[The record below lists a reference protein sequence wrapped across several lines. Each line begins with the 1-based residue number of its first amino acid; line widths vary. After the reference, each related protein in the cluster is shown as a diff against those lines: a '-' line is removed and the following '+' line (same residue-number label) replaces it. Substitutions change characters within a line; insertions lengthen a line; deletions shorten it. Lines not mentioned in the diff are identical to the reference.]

1 MAGDIVPIQLGL
13 TEGDLVTLWAPRWRE
28 GDDEWEAF
36 LGHEDDLYGFS
47 SAAEL
52 AAFVRG
58 AKDHDLVEH
67 PSWPIVAALSAAEF
81 EPDDTHVYDLIGVP
95 ELVAGDPDADTLG
108 ELEDTFEMARSIGE
122 VCELDAV
129 TRFFSSNPLLGAVAA
144 GPNGFVGRDGAERWD
159 RIGTAVADG
168 WDALVDAID
177 AIVAT
182 PPVDAAAVA
191 EAEAEIVAAEEN
203 VVDAD
208 DVADEGEEDGDDLE
222 FVSLDLDDHQTDP
235 VAEAAEDETFWTAVG
250 IDPVKII
257 TSSATYFTLRCYLDD
272 DPVFLG
278 KAGKILVFTSE
289 RALARY
295 LADNHDHD
303 LAHVSTYSKVQAAAV
318 DGALEIEVT
327 DENVYVLPG
336 LADDL
341 SGGPESVDVDQL
353 DLAVE
358 LFTDAA
364 AYADDESTERALA
377 SSTPLG
383 WYVSYTLNPDP
394 SRLAPSAPFT
404 NEAEAWRTLEHE
416 FESRLRV
423 E

>member
-13 TEGDLVTLWAPRWRE
+13 TDGDLVTLWAPRWRE

-36 LGHEDDLYGFS
+36 LGHEENLYAFASVADLT
-47 SAAEL
+47 
-52 AAFVRG
+52 AFIRVET
-58 AKDHDLVEH
+58 DHDLVEH
-67 PSWPIVAALSAAEF
+67 PSWPTVAALSADEF
-81 EPDDTHVYDLIGVP
+81 EPDEEHAYDLIGVP
-95 ELVAGDPDADTLG
+95 ELAAGDPDAETLN
-108 ELEDTFEMARSIGE
+108 ELDATLEMVRTIGE
-122 VCELDAV
+122 VCELDV
-129 TRFFSSNPLLGAVAA
+129 VIRFFSSHPILRALPSGVAT
-144 GPNGFVGRDGAERWD
+144 FVGRDGEELWD
-159 RIGTAVADG
+159 QVGAAVAAG
-168 WDALVDAID
+168 WDNVLDAVDG
-177 AIVAT
+177 IVAV
-182 PPVDAAAVA
+182 PEVDPAAVAVA
-191 EAEAEIVAAEEN
+191 EAEILAAEEN

-208 DVADEGEEDGDDLE
+208 DAAEESDEDADDLE
-222 FVSLDLDDHQTDP
+222 FMTLNLDDEIVDP
-235 VAEAAEDETFWTAVG
+235 TALAAEDDSFWTSVG

-278 KAGKILVFTSE
+278 KSGRILVFTSE

-303 LAHVSTYSKVQAAAV
+303 LARVSTYGDVQAAAV
-318 DGALEIEVT
+318 DGSLEVEVT

-341 SGGPESVDVDQL
+341 AAGPRAVDADQL

-364 AYADDESTERALA
+364 EYARDESTEQALA
-377 SSTPLG
+377 ASTPLG
-383 WYVSYTLNPDP
+383 WYVSYVLDPDP
-394 SRLAPSAPFT
+394 NRMSPSAPFT
-404 NEAEAWRTLEHE
+404 AESESWRALEQE
-416 FESRLRV
+416 FETRLRP

>member
-13 TEGDLVTLWAPRWRE
+13 TDGDLVTLWAPRWRD

-36 LGHEDDLYGFS
+36 LGHGDDLYGFA

-52 AAFVRG
+52 AAFVRSERE
-58 AKDHDLVEH
+58 HDLIEH

-81 EPDDTHVYDLIGVP
+81 EPDDTHVFDLVGVP

-108 ELEDTFEMARSIGE
+108 ELEDTFEMVRSIGE
-122 VCELDAV
+122 VCDLDVVIRYFGA
-129 TRFFSSNPLLGAVAA
+129 NPVLDSVAA
-144 GPNGFVGRDGAERWD
+144 GEPAFVGRDGEQRWD
-159 RIGTAVADG
+159 QIGTAVASG
-168 WDALVDAID
+168 WESVLDAVDA
-177 AIVAT
+177 VVTT
-182 PPVDAAAVA
+182 PALDAAAVA
-191 EAEAEIVAAEEN
+191 EAEAEIVAAQEN

-208 DVADEGEEDGDDLE
+208 DAAEEGDDE
-222 FVSLDLDDHQTDP
+222 DDDIEYVSLADDTDTDTDTD
-235 VAEAAEDETFWTAVG
+235 EDETFWTSVG

-257 TSSATYFTLRCYLDD
+257 TAADTYFTLRCYLDD

-278 KAGKILVFTSE
+278 RGGKILVFTSE
-289 RALARY
+289 RALARF
-295 LADNHDHD
+295 LADDHDHA
-303 LAHVSTYSKVQAAAV
+303 LARVSTYSEVQAAAV
-318 DGALEIEVT
+318 DGSLDVEVT

-341 SGGPESVDVDQL
+341 ADGPQSVDADQL

-364 AYADDESTERALA
+364 QFAGDESTERALA
-377 SSTPLG
+377 PSTPLG

-394 SRLAPSAPFT
+394 TRLAPSAPYT
-404 NEAEAWRTLEHE
+404 SEAQSWRELEQE
-416 FESRLRV
+416 FEARLRV

>member
-13 TEGDLVTLWAPRWRE
+13 TDGDLVTLWAPRWRE

-36 LGHEDDLYGFS
+36 LGHGDDLYGFA

-52 AAFVRG
+52 AAFVR
-58 AKDHDLVEH
+58 ANSEHDLIEH
-67 PSWPIVAALSAAEF
+67 PSWRIVAALSAAEF
-81 EPDDTHVYDLIGVP
+81 EPDESHVFDLVGVL

-108 ELEDTFEMARSIGE
+108 ELEDTFEITRSIGE

-129 TRFFSSNPLLGAVAA
+129 TRYFSAHPVLGSVGA
-144 GPNGFVGRDGAERWD
+144 GPSAFFGREGAERWD
-159 RIGTAVADG
+159 QVGAAVAAG
-168 WDALVDAID
+168 WDRVIDAID
-177 AIVAT
+177 AIVQSPA
-182 PPVDAAAVA
+182 VDAAAVE

-208 DVADEGEEDGDDLE
+208 DLAEEGDDEGDDIEYVTLGDTDETDGEEE
-222 FVSLDLDDHQTDP
+222 
-235 VAEAAEDETFWTAVG
+235 ETFWTSVG

-272 DPVFLG
+272 EPVFLG
-278 KAGKILVFTSE
+278 RGGKILVFTSE

-295 LADNHDHD
+295 LADHNDHA
-303 LAHVSTYSKVQAAAV
+303 LAHVSTYSDVAAAAV
-318 DGALEIEVT
+318 DGSLEIEVT

-341 SGGPESVDVDQL
+341 AEGPRAVDADQL

-364 AYADDESTERALA
+364 AFADDDSTEQALA
-377 SSTPLG
+377 PSTPLG

-394 SRLAPSAPFT
+394 TRLAPSAPFT
-404 NEAEAWRTLEHE
+404 AESQSWRELEQE

>member
-13 TEGDLVTLWAPRWRE
+13 TDGDLITLWAPRWRE

-36 LGHEDDLYGFS
+36 LGHDDDLYGFG

-52 AAFVRG
+52 AAFVR
-58 AKDHDLVEH
+58 ANTDHDLVEH
-67 PSWPIVAALSAAEF
+67 PSWKIVAALAAAEF
-81 EPDDTHVYDLIGVP
+81 EPDDAHVYDLVGVP

-122 VCELDAV
+122 VCELDVV
-129 TRFFSSNPLLGAVAA
+129 TRYFGSHPVLSAVAA
-144 GPNGFVGRDGAERWD
+144 GPNAFVGREGAERWD
-159 RIGTAVADG
+159 QIGAAVAAG
-168 WDALVDAID
+168 WDDVIDAID
-177 AIVAT
+177 AVVAG
-182 PPVDAAAVA
+182 PAVDAAAVE

-208 DVADEGEEDGDDLE
+208 DAADEGDDESDDLE
-222 FVSLDLDDHQTDP
+222 FMTLDLDDHEVDQ
-235 VAEAAEDETFWTAVG
+235 VAAAAAEETFWTSVG

-272 DPVFLG
+272 EPVFLG
-278 KAGKILVFTSE
+278 ASGKILVFTSE

-303 LAHVSTYSKVQAAAV
+303 LAHVSTYSEVQAAAV

-341 SGGPESVDVDQL
+341 AAGPGSVDADQL

-364 AYADDESTERALA
+364 AYAGDDSTDQALA
-377 SSTPLG
+377 PSTPLG

-394 SRLAPSAPFT
+394 TRMAPSAPYT
-404 NEAEAWRTLEHE
+404 DESESWRALEHE
-416 FESRLRV
+416 FESRLRA